1 MTASSS
7 ELTALQTAVLT
18 IWRECGERP
27 PAGDDLVRAAAA
39 LRAALSS
46 GRQIPRLLDKTI
58 QPMSGPRSDIEA
70 LETPT

>member
-1 MTASSS
+1 MTSSPT
-7 ELTALQTAVLT
+7 ELTALQAAALT

-27 PAGDDLVRAAAA
+27 PTGEDLTRAASA
-39 LRAALSS
+39 LRGALAS

>member
-1 MTASSS
+1 MNSPHT
-7 ELTALQTAVLT
+7 ELAALQAAVLT
-18 IWRECGERP
+18 IWRECGERAP
-27 PAGDDLVRAAAA
+27 TGDDLIRAATA